1 MSGSNT
7 AMRNVG
13 TRRGRWLM
21 LLALTA
27 LVSGIAVIIVAIG
40 AQRQAAS
47 PSPSAWGTIPGAP
60 DSSSSQTPATT
71 RSSTPAS
78 TTPSPTPRAGAT
90 SSAERPQPA
99 PLPASD
105 PVRISI
111 PAIGVDS
118 TVFPIGKDA
127 SGGLQAPPPGP
138 NLNHVA
144 WYKYSP
150 TPGQDGPAVLEGHV
164 DTIHGPSVF
173 LQLGALHPGDTIS
186 VTRADGSI
194 VRFVV
199 DAVRAYA
206 SHNDFPTQV
215 VYGGDLSQPTLR
227 LITCSNFDRSIGH
240 YVGNTIVFAHLT
252 GSSHA

>member
-1 MSGSNT
+1 
-7 AMRNVG
+7 
-13 TRRGRWLM
+13 M

-27 LVSGIAVIIVAIG
+27 LASGIAVIIIAIAG
-40 AQRQAAS
+40 QQQAAT

-60 DSSSSQTPATT
+60 DSPTPTASSTQLSPRPSTVRTSGTPTSATT
-71 RSSTPAS
+71 SPAR
-78 TTPSPTPRAGAT
+78 PSQPTA
-90 SSAERPQPA
+90 
-99 PLPASD
+99 LPASD
-105 PVRISI
+105 PMRISI
-111 PAIGVDS
+111 PAIGVNA

-138 NLNHVA
+138 NLNNVG

-150 TPGQDGPAVLEGHV
+150 TPGQTGPAVLEGHV

-173 LQLGALHPGDTIS
+173 LRLGALQPGDRIS

-194 VRFVV
+194 ARFVV
-199 DAVRAYA
+199 DAVRAYP

-252 GSSHA
+252 GSGHA